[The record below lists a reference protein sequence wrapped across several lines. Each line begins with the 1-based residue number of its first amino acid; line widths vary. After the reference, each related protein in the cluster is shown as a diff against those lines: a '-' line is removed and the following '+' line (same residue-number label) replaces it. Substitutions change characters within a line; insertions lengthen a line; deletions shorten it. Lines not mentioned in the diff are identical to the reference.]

1 MLGTNRPET
10 FSNQQQKI
18 PKVHDGEVSMLIETD
33 ASGNPLYIGRAMVGT
48 PSTAA
53 KWQISFQTYDA
64 SDSLTSKKWPLNDDG
79 IASNDYLFV
88 YDDRASYTYET

>member
-10 FSNQQQKI
+10 FSNHQQKI

-33 ASGNPLYIGRAMVGT
+33 GVGNPLYIGRAMVGT
-48 PSTAA
+48 ASTEA

-64 SDSLTSKKWPLNDDG
+64 SDSLISKEWPLSDG
-79 IASNDYLFV
+79 VASNDYLFV
-88 YDDRASYTYET
+88 WDDRAGYTFST